1 MRESTYTPHTH
12 ILIKNASMHNLKG
25 VDVQI
30 PKHKLVT
37 VTGVSGSGKSTL
49 VFDTLFAEGQRRYVE
64 SLSSY
69 ARQFLLRMDK
79 PEVEYIKGLAPA
91 IAIEQKVSTKSSRST
106 VGTATEIYDY
116 LRLLYARIGKTYS
129 PISGEQVKKDEVN
142 DIVQFVQNQIEGTRI
157 LVLSRIQAHPE
168 RTAAQQLSILLQ
180 NGFSRIRIGE
190 EIFLIEDWLTENK
203 NTKALPQACFLLI
216 DRFAVTYNDEDHLFR
231 IADSI
236 KTAFEEGQGECAIL
250 IHDKNETHWFSN
262 KFERDG
268 MSFDEP
274 NEHFFSF
281 NSPFGA
287 CKKCEGFGHV
297 LGIDAELVFP
307 NRGLSVFDGAIAPWK
322 GEKMSEY
329 QQILIQHAHRFNFP
343 IHRPIKELT
352 KEQYQL
358 LWTGNQ
364 YFESLNSFF
373 KMLESQTY
381 KIQYRV
387 MLSRYRGRTTCPEC
401 NGSRIRLETSYVKID
416 GLTLGELLLMPISDL
431 APTLASLKLNPHDQ
445 SIAKIIFTEI
455 NNRLEFLLQ
464 VGLGYLHLN
473 RNSSTLSG
481 GETQRIQLTRS
492 LGSNLTSSLYILDE
506 PSVGLHPRDTD
517 RLVKVLLRLRD
528 LGNTVLVVEHE
539 EEVMRASDYIID
551 MGPEAG
557 IHGGEVVFSGDYKAL
572 GNDERSLTTKYLRG
586 ELFIPT
592 PESRRASN
600 YHLDLNGCR
609 QNNLKNVDVK
619 IPLNNL
625 VVVSGVSGSGKT
637 TLIRQILHPSLQ
649 IALGQ
654 TADQK
659 PGLFDGLAGDI
670 KKLHFVELVDQNPLG
685 KSSRSNPVTYVKA
698 YDEIRDLFAKLPE
711 SKIKGLL
718 PKHFSFNV
726 EGGRC
731 ETCKGDGEVI
741 VEMQF
746 LADLHLQCEEC
757 KGMRFKTNVLE
768 VKYKGKNIYDILNM
782 TVDEGLVFFE
792 NIKGIV
798 DRLRPLQQ
806 VGLGYIGLG
815 QSSSTLSGGEA
826 QRVKLA
832 SFLVKGTSP
841 KPGLFIFDEPTT
853 GLHFHDIQKLLIA
866 FDALIKIGHSVIVVE
881 HNLDVIQYADHVI
894 DLGPEGGAGGGE
906 IVFTGTPEELLK
918 CKEGYT
924 GEYLRLRKK
933 AKAN

>member
-1 MRESTYTPHTH
+1 
-12 ILIKNASMHNLKG
+12 MHNLKG

-116 LRLLYARIGKTYS
+116 FRLLFARIGKTYS

-142 DIVQFVQNQIEGTRI
+142 DIVQFVQSQAEGTRI
-157 LVLSRIQAHPE
+157 LVLSRILAHPE
-168 RTAAQQLSILLQ
+168 RKPEQQLGILLQ

-190 EIFLIEDWLTENK
+190 EIFLIEDWLAENK
-203 NTKALPQACFLLI
+203 NTKALPQDCFLLI
-216 DRFAVTYNDEDHLFR
+216 DRFAVVYNDEDHLFR

-236 KTAFEEGQGECAIL
+236 KTAFEEGQGECAIHL
-250 IHDKNETHWFSN
+250 HDNNQTHWFSN

-307 NRGLSVFDGAIAPWK
+307 NRSLSVFDGAIAPWK

-329 QQILIQHAHRFNFP
+329 QQILVQQAHRFNFP

-352 KEQYQL
+352 KEQYNL

-364 YFESLNSFF
+364 YFEGLNSFF
-373 KMLESQTY
+373 KMLETQTY

-401 NGSRIRLETSYVKID
+401 NGSRIRKETSYVKVG

-431 APTLASLKLNPHDQ
+431 APTLANLKLNAHDQ
-445 SIAKIIFTEI
+445 SIAKIIFAEI

-557 IHGGEVVFSGDYKAL
+557 VHGGEVVFSGDYKSL

-600 YHLDLNGCR
+600 HQLVLNGCR
-609 QNNLKNVDVK
+609 QNNLKNVDVN

-711 SKIKGLL
+711 SKVKGLL

-731 ETCKGDGEVI
+731 ETCKGDGQVI

-782 TVDEGLVFFE
+782 TVDEALVFFE

-806 VGLGYIGLG
+806 VGLGYVGLG

-832 SFLVKGTSP
+832 SFLVKGSSP

-894 DLGPEGGAGGGE
+894 DLGPEGGAAGGE

-933 AKAN
+933 AKKTTQPPPKKMP